1 MSVSSLLLPVFV
13 QVFLT
18 FATLFWMGLQRQRAF
33 RSGTVKPQDV
43 ALRENRWPVE
53 AQQAANSYMN
63 EFEIPVLFYAV
74 VAFILITSTNSIVFV
89 ILAWAFVLSRVVRS
103 YVHLTSNIVPLR
115 GMSFVVGVSALFAMW
130 VIFALRVLATGA

>member
-13 QVFLT
+13 QVLLT
-18 FATLFWMGLQRQRAF
+18 FATLFWMGALRQRAF

-43 ALRENRWPVE
+43 ALRENRWPLE

-89 ILAWAFVLSRVVRS
+89 ILAWVFVLSRVVRS
-103 YVHLTSNIVPLR
+103 YVHLTSNFVPLR

-130 VIFALRVLATGA
+130 VIFALRVLSIGA

>member
-18 FATLFWMGLQRQRAF
+18 FGTLFWMGALRQRLF

-43 ALRENRWPVE
+43 ALRENRWPLE
-53 AQQAANSYMN
+53 AQQAANSYLN

-74 VAFILITSTNSIVFV
+74 VAFILITSTNSIIFV
-89 ILAWAFVLSRVVRS
+89 ILAWVFVLSRVVRA
-103 YVHLTSNIVPLR
+103 YVHLTSNVVPVR
-115 GMSFVVGVSALFAMW
+115 GMAFAIGVAALFAMW
-130 VIFALRVLATGA
+130 VIFAIRVLASGA